1 MWPCVFAILLLPVAL
16 AACGSRDRKVVVV
29 QPTPAPAVV
38 TAPPQPVVA
47 PPPTDVTVTRAV
59 VSSYGGTLHMRPDP
73 QSAVVTTLPPGVRVA
88 VIGSANEGTWQHVVA
103 NNGVDGYMPRAEL
116 Q

>member
-1 MWPCVFAILLLPVAL
+1 MRPQGFAALLLPAAL
-16 AACGSRDRKVVVV
+16 GACGSDERREVIV
-29 QPTPAPAVV
+29 QPAPAVV
-38 TAPPQPVVA
+38 AAPPQPVVVA
-47 PPPTDVTVTRAV
+47 PPTDVTVTRAV

-88 VIGSANEGTWQHVVA
+88 VIGSANGGTWEHVVA
-103 NNGVDGYMPRAEL
+103 NNGLDGYMPRTEL